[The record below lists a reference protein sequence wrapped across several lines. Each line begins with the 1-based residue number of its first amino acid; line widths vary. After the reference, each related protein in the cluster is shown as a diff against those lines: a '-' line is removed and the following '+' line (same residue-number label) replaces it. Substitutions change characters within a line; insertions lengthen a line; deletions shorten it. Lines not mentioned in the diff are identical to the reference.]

1 MMLLKQLTN
10 IIKIVSQG
18 GGLKGKKRRGGASL
32 GEGRQNNFKE
42 RQSFPNSI
50 KG

>member
-1 MMLLKQLTN
+1 MMLLKQLAN

-18 GGLKGKKRRGGASL
+18 GGLQGKGRRGGASL
-32 GEGRQNNFKE
+32 GEGGQNNFKE
-42 RQSFPNSI
+42 NQIFPNSI